1 MAERKRTKRTGTGT
15 RPRRRTKNT
24 GIIRQRSLFRRKEVE
39 FKPDNIGA
47 GWTTRFHLTHV
58 QRDTLLKWGSYVG
71 LCILL
76 CMLQDVIMSK
86 IHIFGATTDLVV
98 SAILLITVMEGVAN
112 GSVFVL
118 IASLMYYF
126 SGSAPLPWCI
136 ILLTFLGIGASIFR
150 QMYLHRGLIAITFC
164 AGVALMLYEIGTCA
178 IGLFLGLTHWGRIF
192 NFLVTG
198 GMSWAFMLALYP
210 LINKIGLIG
219 GNIWKE

>member
-1 MAERKRTKRTGTGT
+1 MAQRKRTNPPKKA
-15 RPRRRTKNT
+15 PRRRRKPSTLSL
-24 GIIRQRSLFRRKEVE
+24 RSPFRRKAVE
-39 FKPDNIGA
+39 FKPDSMGS
-47 GWTTRFHLTHV
+47 GWSTRFHMTHV

-71 LCILL
+71 LCVLL
-76 CMLQDVIMSK
+76 CMIQDVIMSK

-98 SAILLITVMEGVAN
+98 SVILLITVMEGVAN
-112 GSVFVL
+112 GSTFVL

-126 SGSAPLPWCI
+126 SGSAPTPWCI
-136 ILLTFLGIGASIFR
+136 ILLVFLGIGASMFR

-164 AGVALMLYEIGTCA
+164 TGVALMLYELGTYG

-192 NFLVTG
+192 HFLITG
-198 GMSWAFMLALYP
+198 GMSWAFTLVLYP